1 MFVVCGFICLC
12 CVVVGYVSSDFGN
25 HPLSHLMQSVFGLHD
40 RSKFEV
46 TCYALAG
53 SDQSTWRDKVELE
66 AEHFK
71 DISLLHASDAAQLIY
86 NDGIHILIN
95 LNGYTRG
102 SKNEIFALHP
112 AVVQMQFMGFCGTM
126 GADYINYMI
135 ADPQVVPSQYRQFY
149 SEKMIYMPHSYFVN
163 DHKQSAREVLD
174 DGCVSKMDRAK
185 YGISEDKFVFCNFG
199 QLYKI
204 DPVTFASW
212 MSILKRVP
220 NSVLWLLR
228 FPPVAEQNLLAEA
241 RKLGVRE
248 DQFVFSDVAPKTE
261 HILRGFLADLFLDTP
276 AYNAH
281 TTACDI
287 LWAGTPLITVQGDKM
302 ASRVAGSILHAAGL
316 DELIC
321 EDLATYEEKAVELAT
336 DSEKLF
342 AYRRHLEDS
351 RENSALFDTTR
362 WVKNLEAGLFLAWK
376 KHELLTG
383 LSFADA
389 AMAAST
395 GGGHGVAENDDD
407 KYKYLLDND
416 DITIVEE
423 EQN

>member
-1 MFVVCGFICLC
+1 LSICRS
-12 CVVVGYVSSDFGN
+12 VVGYVSSDFGN
-25 HPLSHLMQSVFGLHD
+25 HPLSHLMQSVFGMHD

-46 TCYALAG
+46 TCYALTS
-53 SDQSTWRDKVELE
+53 SDQSVWRDKVEQE
-66 AEHFK
+66 VEHFK

-86 NDGIHILIN
+86 NDGIHVLVN

-102 SKNEIFALHP
+102 AKNEIFALHP
-112 AVVQMQFMGFCGTM
+112 AVIQVQFMGFCGTL
-126 GADYINYMI
+126 GADYIHYMV
-135 ADPQVVPSQYRQFY
+135 ADPLVVPQQYRQYY
-149 SEKMIYMPHSYFVN
+149 SEKMLYMPHSYFVN
-163 DHKQSAREVLD
+163 DHRQSAREVLD
-174 DGCVSKMDRAK
+174 DGRVSKMERAK

-220 NSVLWLLR
+220 NSVMWLLR

-248 DQFVFSDVAPKTE
+248 DQFVFSEVAPKSE

-287 LWAGTPLITVQGDKM
+287 LWSGTPLITVQGDKM
-302 ASRVAGSILHAAGL
+302 ATRVAGSILHAAGL
-316 DELIC
+316 DDLIC
-321 EDLATYEEKAVELAT
+321 EDLATYEEKAVELAL
-336 DSEKLF
+336 DSEKLYS
-342 AYRRHLEDS
+342 YRRHLEDS
-351 RENSALFDTTR
+351 REQSPLFDTLR
-362 WVKNLEAGLFLAWK
+362 WVQNLENGFFLAWK

-383 LSFADA
+383 LSFAEA
-389 AMAAST
+389 AIVAASNS
-395 GGGHGVAENDDD
+395 GHGLSDGDED
-407 KYKYLLDND
+407 KYKYLLDSD
-416 DITIVEE
+416 DIVIPDVMESCAK
-423 EQN
+423 